1 MNMSEDIVKDQPT
14 YGIVGACAYLH
25 ISETSLNDLVDSG
38 ELAASKPSRE
48 LVFRKS
54 VLDDYLAK
62 LEQQQ
67 TEQRK
72 EAYLKG
78 VKPVI
83 KTAVSIVRS
92 KRRPLPALPGFQQA
106 A

>member
-1 MNMSEDIVKDQPT
+1 MSNGEIVKDQPT
-14 YGIVGACAYLH
+14 YGIIGACAYLH
-25 ISETSLNDLVDSG
+25 VSETSLNDLVDSG

-54 VLDDYLAK
+54 VLDEYLAR

-67 TEQRK
+67 TEQRR
-72 EAYLKG
+72 EAYING
-78 VKPVI
+78 VKPII
-83 KTAVSIVRS
+83 KTAVSVIRS
-92 KRRPLPALPGFQQA
+92 KRREIPELPGFRQA